1 MGINSMFMPILNA
14 YSAELEYEALIIKKL
29 FGENLTIDNYLFH
42 TSDRLFRQSE
52 QPPHGGCHYWYGMIN
67 TNRLADGQISHPR
80 C

>member
-1 MGINSMFMPILNA
+1 MFMPILNA

-52 QPPHGGCHYWYGMIN
+52 AV
-67 TNRLADGQISHPR
+67 TFL
-80 C
+80 